1 MKKLLFGLL
10 LLFACQSPTS
20 NKDSG
25 KFSPV
30 GTWILVSRVDKTEND
45 STLFEPSLG
54 SDPIALLM
62 YDSLGNVSVQIMKRN
77 RQDSSVTKSAVI
89 DQNNSTAM
97 NGYDAYFG
105 KYSID
110 FAKKQISHHIVA
122 TLDAKTLNKTVIR
135 NFDFLNDTLRLSF
148 KTINQNFSVTRT
160 LTWVKA
166 K

>member
-1 MKKLLFGLL
+1 MKKLLFGLI
-10 LLFACQSPTS
+10 LLFGCQSPKI
-20 NKDSG
+20 NKASK

-30 GTWILVSRVDKTEND
+30 GTWSLVSRIDKTEND
-45 STLFEPSLG
+45 SILFEPSLG

-62 YDSLGNVSVQIMKRN
+62 YDSLGNVSAQLMKRN
-77 RQDSSVTKSAVI
+77 RKDSSVTKSAV
-89 DQNNSTAM
+89 DLNNSTAM

-110 FAKKQISHHIVA
+110 YTKKQISHYIIG
-122 TLDAKTLNKTVIR
+122 TLDAKAINKTVVR

-148 KTINQNFSVTRT
+148 KTTNQTIPVTRT
-160 LTWVKA
+160 LTFVKA